1 MEITKRRAE
10 AGSSIQWERWEILD
24 GEGQVITGATFMIT
38 DTRFC
43 DSWVRTLQVGGVGT
57 QPIHRRAGHVR
68 EIFEQAFREARD
80 YGWAVSH
87 LHPFS
92 FAYYRKFGYERICDH
107 LIVDFPIGKLDFVP
121 RSAAGFEQV
130 KEKAQLGDAAAVYNA
145 FSAGRMA
152 MPKCV
157 NLERFS
163 IDKPESG
170 VMYLHR
176 NSRGQADAYITLTV
190 RKEFYVNHMRGGVL
204 TVNEFAYETP
214 AGMRAMLGFLRMYEG
229 EVDSVHFENM
239 AMAPEIDFT
248 LRHYLHTTYQ
258 IVPDIMARVLDPEKL
273 LRANAYPRRPGKFT
287 LGVTDP
293 YGVAAG
299 AWLVRYQDGGAAVE
313 RLDDGA
319 ACDIVCDVAA
329 LSPILYGAYELDGR
343 ALRYLDGVRV
353 DGDPDDFL
361 RAFRKRPR
369 GVFEH
374 F

>member
-1 MEITKRRAE
+1 MSITKRQVE
-10 AGSSIQWERWEILD
+10 AGPSIERERWEILD
-24 GEGQVITGATFMIT
+24 EQGEVITGATFKIT

-43 DSWVRTLQVGGVGT
+43 DRWVHTLQVGGVST
-57 QPIHRRAGHVR
+57 QPLNRRAGHVR
-68 EIFEQAFREARD
+68 EIFEQAFREARA

-107 LIVDFPIGKLDFVP
+107 LIVDFPVEKLDFVP

-130 KEKAQLGDAAAVYNA
+130 SAEAQFREACVVYNA

-157 NLERFS
+157 NLERFPVGR
-163 IDKPESG
+163 PENG
-170 VMYLHR
+170 VMFLHR
-176 NSRGQADAYITLTV
+176 NGHGEADAYVTLTV
-190 RKEFYVNHMRGGVL
+190 HKEFYVNHMRSGVL
-204 TVNEFAYETP
+204 TVKEFAYEDP
-214 AGMRAMLGFLRMYEG
+214 DGMHAILGFLRMYEG
-229 EVDSVHFENM
+229 EVETIHFENM

-258 IVPDIMARVLDPEKL
+258 IVPDIMARILDPEVL
-273 LRANAYPRRPGKFT
+273 LRANTYPHSPGKFT
-287 LGVTDP
+287 LRVTDP
-293 YGVAAG
+293 CAVAAG
-299 AWLVRYQDGGAAVE
+299 AWHVSYEDGAAAIE

-319 ACDIVCDVAA
+319 KCDIVCDVRA
-329 LSPILYGAYELDGR
+329 LSPLMYGAYELDARLLG
-343 ALRYLDGVRV
+343 YMDGVRV
-353 DGDPDDFL
+353 DSDPDGFL
-361 RAFRKRPR
+361 RAFPKRPR